1 MSKKYTKY
9 DNIYDDNERIYNDGE
24 IYTVDKEHNKSD
36 DPKYKK
42 FTITIVQ
49 PNDAVI
55 EVVTKGKET
64 VVHTTTFSA
73 PYDTRYTVRFKN
85 NKNPSGLYLNCT
97 NNGKLAR
104 DITIKAFT
112 PEDKDKQVLM
122 TIMQANN
129 QTIVAYGI
137 TKNAEGKWVYSGEN
151 YTESF
156 FAYIGSKWRF
166 AVIPNKDIGDYYLNP
181 IIRQLQSEQ

>member
-1 MSKKYTKY
+1 M
-9 DNIYDDNERIYNDGE
+9 
-24 IYTVDKEHNKSD
+24 
-36 DPKYKK
+36 
-42 FTITIVQ
+42 
-49 PNDAVI
+49 I

-73 PYDTRYTVRFKN
+73 PYDTRYIVRFKD

-122 TIMQANN
+122 TIMQTDN

-156 FAYIGSKWRF
+156 LLILKQMEICCYS
-166 AVIPNKDIGDYYLNP
+166 
-181 IIRQLQSEQ
+181 

>member
-1 MSKKYTKY
+1 MGKKYTKY

-36 DPKYKK
+36 NPKYKN

-73 PYDTRYTVRFKN
+73 PYDTRYTVRFKD

-122 TIMQANN
+122 TMITRPLLLMVLLRMRKVNGYILEKIIQNHSLLILEAN
-129 QTIVAYGI
+129 
-137 TKNAEGKWVYSGEN
+137 
-151 YTESF
+151 
-156 FAYIGSKWRF
+156 
-166 AVIPNKDIGDYYLNP
+166 GDLLLFP
-181 IIRQLQSEQ
+181 IKM